1 MLAYLYWVRNE
12 ACREILMVAVRNLGL
27 FVTVEPARDCECAGE
42 VAQWS
47 VVVNSAP
54 GVVKGVVKGA
64 DRGVRAP
71 YALTQKGVFSSS
83 LERIRKQISS
93 TIEWGSTSRRHPM

>member
-12 ACREILMVAVRNLGL
+12 ACREILMVLVRNLGP

-54 GVVKGVVKGA
+54 GVVKGA
-64 DRGVRAP
+64 LLRAP
-71 YALTQKGVFSSS
+71 IGVSAP
-83 LERIRKQISS
+83 R
-93 TIEWGSTSRRHPM
+93 TP

>member
-54 GVVKGVVKGA
+54 GVVKGVVRA
-64 DRGVRAP
+64 DPTIPIRPEICAILPKRGIFAATCRETP
-71 YALTQKGVFSSS
+71 C
-83 LERIRKQISS
+83 
-93 TIEWGSTSRRHPM
+93 